1 MYAARPHEQDQQRA
15 TLNIAC
21 SNSPYS
27 VPRETSIQVSSPG
40 NANEGR
46 IGQYLSLVRRR
57 SDRGYLSKRPRI
69 RRSASLSGADF
80 LLSSSCDDG
89 LSAAKA
95 REC

>member
-40 NANEGR
+40 NANKGR
-46 IGQYLSLVRRR
+46 IGQYLPLLPRGPGRRR
-57 SDRGYLSKRPRI
+57 ILGKRSSDSVLRKSIWSRLSV
-69 RRSASLSGADF
+69 
-80 LLSSSCDDG
+80 
-89 LSAAKA
+89 
-95 REC
+95 